1 MVEMSIMDN
10 GRVTEGI
17 EIAYRCGRA
26 GGASGPC
33 ETLSKLQKGKREGA
47 EVKYLGEGGN
57 IKERIKDGEKKKNL
71 RAGQEGKG
79 A

>member
-1 MVEMSIMDN
+1 MA
-10 GRVTEGI
+10 RVTYRRGREG
-17 EIAYRCGRA
+17 GV
-26 GGASGPC
+26 SGPC
-33 ETLSKLQKGKREGA
+33 ETLSKMRKGKREGA

>member
-1 MVEMSIMDN
+1 MA
-10 GRVTEGI
+10 RVT
-17 EIAYRCGRA
+17 YRRGRE

-33 ETLSKLQKGKREGA
+33 ETLLKMQKGKREGA
-47 EVKYLGEGGN
+47 EVKYLGEGGD
-57 IKERIKDGEKKKNL
+57 IKERIKDGEKKKKNL

>member
-1 MVEMSIMDN
+1 MAKSKSGKAKVCRVE
-10 GRVTEGI
+10 E
-17 EIAYRCGRA
+17 
-26 GGASGPC
+26 
-33 ETLSKLQKGKREGA
+33 
-47 EVKYLGEGGN
+47 EGGN